1 MEFDFTSSTL
11 ANLSTPEQTAKFR
24 QLAEQAEKSGFLSIA
39 KQWRT
44 LAEETEQQSSSRTE
58 HLSSAT
64 RWEFGKKNK
73 TANDAGRPAFGK
85 RSSTPAPSAM
95 ADAEGKANSQGA

>member
-11 ANLSTPEQTAKFR
+11 ANLSTPQQIAKYR
-24 QLAEQAEKSGFLSIA
+24 QLAEQAEKTGFLSIA

-58 HLSSAT
+58 RLSSAT
-64 RWEFGKKNK
+64 AWEFGKNNK
-73 TANDAGRPAFGK
+73 IANDAGRPAFGK
-85 RSSTPAPSAM
+85 RSSAPAASR
-95 ADAEGKANSQGA
+95 DRGR